1 MDDLSSDSPIPPE
14 IFKAT
19 IDYMKAASA
28 IYEGEEIGKD
38 ILQPLLSR
46 ILGAA
51 LSTVV
56 NSDKT
61 HSDGVVLITLT
72 EKICETV
79 ISLLLE
85 RKNEFGNGS
94 CDPSIQAGLSAVRF
108 WVQSEV
114 DKAHV
119 Q

>member
-1 MDDLSSDSPIPPE
+1 MDDLSSNSPIPPE
-14 IFKAT
+14 ISKAT
-19 IDYMKAASA
+19 INYMKAASA

-38 ILQPLLSR
+38 ILLPLLSR
-46 ILGAA
+46 ILGTA

-61 HSDGVVLITLT
+61 HSDGVVLITLA
-72 EKICETV
+72 EKICEAV

-94 CDPSIQAGLSAVRF
+94 CDPSIQAGLSAIRF
-108 WVQSEV
+108 WVRPEV
-114 DKAHV
+114 DKARV